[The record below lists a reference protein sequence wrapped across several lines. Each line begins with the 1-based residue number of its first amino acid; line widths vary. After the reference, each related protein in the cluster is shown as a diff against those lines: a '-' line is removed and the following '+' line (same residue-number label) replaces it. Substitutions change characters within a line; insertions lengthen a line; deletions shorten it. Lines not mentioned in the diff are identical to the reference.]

1 MWLFDLLFGKKP
13 PKKLPPILG
22 KDDIPTICGGDAGS
36 VETVAT
42 VICAS
47 MSTANLLIDK
57 FISER
62 HGEKNTDW
70 EAECEFFVNET
81 NIPKFTVR
89 AFGISTKSGETY
101 TYYFD
106 VARPMNATK
115 KLIKMM
121 GLLPDDIQI

>member
-22 KDDIPTICGGDAGS
+22 KDDIPTIYGGDALS
-36 VETVAT
+36 VETPA
-42 VICAS
+42 IIKSAS
-47 MSTANLLIDK
+47 MFSANVLIDK

-62 HGEKNTDW
+62 HGQKDTDW
-70 EAECEFFVNET
+70 EAEFEFFVNEPNT
-81 NIPKFTVR
+81 PAFTVR
-89 AFGISTKSGETY
+89 RFTISTKSGESH

>member
-22 KDDIPTICGGDAGS
+22 KDDIPTICGGDALS
-36 VETVAT
+36 VETPAT
-42 VICAS
+42 INCAA
-47 MSTANLLIDK
+47 MSTAHFLINK

-62 HGEKNTDW
+62 HGQKDTDW
-70 EAECEFFVNET
+70 GAECEFFVNEP

-89 AFGISTKSGETY
+89 AFGISTKSGETC